1 MNIDL
6 KSVYKEV
13 NIKFLIIEIMIFI
26 LIIYVIG
33 SFINKE
39 DPLFLNSELNFLF
52 HLLPLSIMTLFY
64 GMFAGL
70 VYFSLFSGVSLLIYG
85 SLNHTYYLS
94 LLLFLLIFSEFW
106 FYWDKRLKE
115 YRERY
120 IYADEKLRDMARN
133 LLLVKLSHDQ
143 LERFYVTK
151 PISIRKLIF
160 DIRKD
165 ILSNKD
171 KDEVLKRVFD
181 LVVANFNLEKA
192 GLFELDEKNN
202 LIHRLNT
209 GGLTEADKD
218 DSLVKY
224 AIEDQNITYITEIVK
239 EEFTK
244 YICVIPFSENSEVK
258 YLLVIEKM
266 PFLNLNLDTLLSIN
280 LIVEYVLKEF
290 SDLKMIERI
299 YKRFREFGVEFL
311 KEVERMNYMYNKF
324 RIESTVVYMYVND
337 VEETVPD
344 MVIGNTRGLDVS
356 TKLEF
361 TSQNFQGIAIL
372 LPFTD
377 LYGANM
383 FIKRVFDILSERFS
397 REYVEKNIK
406 YKVFKISKPEKLLLE
421 FYSFEGF

>member
-6 KSVYKEV
+6 KSIYKEV
-13 NIKFLIIEIMIFI
+13 NIKFLIIEIIIFI

-33 SFINKE
+33 YFTNKE
-39 DPLFLNSELNFLF
+39 DPLFVNSGLNFLF
-52 HLLPLSIMTLFY
+52 HLLPLSIITLFY

-70 VYFSLFSGVSLLIYG
+70 VYFSLFSGVSFLIYG
-85 SLNHTYYLS
+85 SLNYTYYLS

-106 FYWDKRLKE
+106 FYWSKRLKE

-120 IYADEKLRDMARN
+120 IYADEKLRDMARS

-143 LERFYVTK
+143 LEKFYVTK
-151 PISIRKLIF
+151 PVSIRKLIL

-171 KDEVLKRVFD
+171 KHEVLKRVFD
-181 LVVANFNLEKA
+181 VVVANFNLEKA

-209 GGLTEADKD
+209 GGLTEVDKD
-218 DSLVKY
+218 DSLVKH
-224 AIEDQNITYITEIVK
+224 AIEDQNITYITQIIK
-239 EEFTK
+239 EEYTK
-244 YICVIPFSENSEVK
+244 YICVIPFFENSEVK
-258 YLLVIEKM
+258 YLLVIERM

-280 LIVEYVLKEF
+280 LIIEYVLREF
-290 SDLKMIERI
+290 SDLKMIGGI
-299 YKRFREFGVEFL
+299 YKQFREFGSEFL
-311 KEVERMNYMYNKF
+311 KEMERMYHMYNKF
-324 RIESTVVYMYVND
+324 GIESAVVYMYINNL
-337 VEETVPD
+337 EETLPD
-344 MVIGNTRGLDVS
+344 IVMGNTRALDVS

-361 TSQNFQGIAIL
+361 TSENFQGVAIL

-377 LYGANM
+377 LYGANI
-383 FIKRVFDILSERFS
+383 FIKRVLDILRERFS

-406 YKVFKISKPEKLLLE
+406 YKVFKINKTEKLLLE
-421 FYSFEGF
+421 FYSFDWF

>member
-6 KSVYKEV
+6 KSIYKEV
-13 NIKFLIIEIMIFI
+13 NIKFLIIEIIIFI

-33 SFINKE
+33 YFTNKE
-39 DPLFLNSELNFLF
+39 DPLFVNSGLNFLF
-52 HLLPLSIMTLFY
+52 HLLPLSIITLFY

-70 VYFSLFSGVSLLIYG
+70 VYFSLFSGVFFLIYG
-85 SLNHTYYLS
+85 SLNYTYYLS

-143 LERFYVTK
+143 LEKFYVTK
-151 PISIRKLIF
+151 PVSIRKLIL

-171 KDEVLKRVFD
+171 KYEVLKRVFD
-181 LVVANFNLEKA
+181 VVVANFNLEKA

-209 GGLTEADKD
+209 GGLTEVDKD
-218 DSLVKY
+218 DSLVKH
-224 AIEDQNITYITEIVK
+224 AIEDQNITYITQIIK
-239 EEFTK
+239 EESTK
-244 YICVIPFSENSEVK
+244 YICVIPFFENSEVK
-258 YLLVIEKM
+258 YLLVIERM

-280 LIVEYVLKEF
+280 LIIEYVLREF
-290 SDLKMIERI
+290 SDLKMIGGI
-299 YKRFREFGVEFL
+299 YKRFREFGSEFL
-311 KEVERMNYMYNKF
+311 KEMERMYHMYNKF
-324 RIESTVVYMYVND
+324 GIESAVVYMYINNI
-337 VEETVPD
+337 EETLPD
-344 MVIGNTRGLDVS
+344 IVMGNTRALDVS

-361 TSQNFQGIAIL
+361 TFENFQGVAML

-377 LYGANM
+377 LYGANI
-383 FIKRVFDILSERFS
+383 FIKRVLDILRERFS

-406 YKVFKISKPEKLLLE
+406 YKVFKINKPKKLLLE
-421 FYSFEGF
+421 FYSFDGF